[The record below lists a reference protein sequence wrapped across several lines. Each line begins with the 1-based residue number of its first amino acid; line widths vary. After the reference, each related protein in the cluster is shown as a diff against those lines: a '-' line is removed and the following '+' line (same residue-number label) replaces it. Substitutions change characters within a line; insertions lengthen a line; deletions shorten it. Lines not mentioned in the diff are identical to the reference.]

1 MMHDVRFADICD
13 KITEMNA
20 KQLRELAVRCEDRIV
35 ERRQRFEMLCN
46 GFYNYLEDLQR
57 EFPNAHVYLCQN
69 GGPDFDVMDLI
80 IPEQTF
86 ECCEIGD

>member
-1 MMHDVRFADICD
+1 MHDVKFADICD

-20 KQLRELAVRCEDRIV
+20 KQLRELAERCEDRIV
-35 ERRQRFEMLCN
+35 ERRQRVEMLCN
-46 GFYNYLEDLQR
+46 GFYNYLEDLQK

>member
-13 KITEMNA
+13 KITEMNT

-35 ERRQRFEMLCN
+35 ERRQRFEQLCN
-46 GFYNYLEDLQR
+46 GFYNYLEDIQK
-57 EFPNAHVYLCQN
+57 EFPNAHVYLCKD
-69 GGPDFDVMDLI
+69 GKPDLDLMDFI
-80 IPEQTF
+80 IPQNTY

>member
-20 KQLRELAVRCEDRIV
+20 KQLRELAERCEDRIV

-46 GFYNYLEDLQR
+46 GLYDYLQTIFD
-57 EFPNAHVYLCQN
+57 EFPNAHVYLCKD
-69 GGPDFDVMDLI
+69 GKPDLDLMDFI

>member
-1 MMHDVRFADICD
+1 MMHDVKFADICD

-20 KQLRELAVRCEDRIV
+20 KQLRELAERCEDRIV

-46 GFYNYLEDLQR
+46 GFYNYLEDLQK

>member
-1 MMHDVRFADICD
+1 MMHDIRFADICD

-20 KQLRELAVRCEDRIV
+20 KQLRELAERCEDRIV

-46 GFYNYLEDLQR
+46 GFYNYLEDIQN

-69 GGPDFDVMDLI
+69 GAPDFDVMDLI

>member
-1 MMHDVRFADICD
+1 MMPDVRFADICD

-20 KQLRELAVRCEDRIV
+20 QQLRELAQRCEERID
-35 ERRQRFEMLCN
+35 ERKQQFEILCN
-46 GFYNYLEDLQR
+46 GFYNYQQDIQN